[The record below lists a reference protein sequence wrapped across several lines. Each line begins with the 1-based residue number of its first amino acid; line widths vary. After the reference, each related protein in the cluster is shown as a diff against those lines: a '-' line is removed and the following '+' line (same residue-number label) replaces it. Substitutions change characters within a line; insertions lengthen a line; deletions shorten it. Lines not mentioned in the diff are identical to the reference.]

1 MTTADRHTTTVGLRA
16 LLPTA
21 AAKLPLAGV
30 RVIDLGVVLAGPQ
43 ATLLLADLGAEVI
56 RVESTRYFPPQTR
69 GVFAR
74 PSPEIV
80 KAAIPTAGGY
90 PNREPGERPWNRF
103 PWFNTTARN
112 KLGMTVTLTE
122 PKGRVIFER
131 LTAVSDVIVSNQSP
145 GSLAGL
151 GLGYDRLK
159 QINPGL
165 IFVEASSFGATGPYH
180 DFRALGLQME
190 AFAGHDLLRHYPDR
204 DVSSNTWAVTADAAG
219 ALGMALA
226 AQMAL
231 FARMRTGRGQYIDLS
246 MIENFIGLLGPFILE
261 YSMNGNVPGSI
272 GNRHYSAIQG
282 CYPCAGEDRWLVL
295 TLPDDDAWERFCRA
309 AGAPSACEDPRFAT
323 HTSRL
328 AHHDEVDTLISC
340 WTRGIPREEAVERL
354 RAEGLMAG
362 PVMDDADAMAD
373 PHLAA
378 REYFLEVPHAEAG
391 THRYPG
397 PPYRFSNAPL
407 GVRHPPVRLGEHNE
421 QIFQGLLGVD
431 DDEYATL
438 VAEGH
443 IGTEYAAFIK

>member
-261 YSMNGNVPGSI
+261 YSMNGNVPASI